1 VIAAGAILALAINSA
16 WMLPLAIVLG
26 LVYLVYYA
34 IRSWMFKA
42 DHEVTPAEKSVMVL
56 HARSEASLRERL
68 AGRPVSDRLIDLLGS
83 LLVAAVCCAVTGLLC
98 LAAGGSLFD
107 PGIEAWARYAWL
119 AATTVAGSWAVLV
132 AGKVWEH
139 RVGDP
144 WQRRFVMAGVGLV
157 LGAAAFGLGEYL
169 MLDRIAVASESE
181 TSQFISRLPGM
192 AVNLA
197 LFTLLFGLLRWW
209 RLADPVRKTRLSLWG
224 TGLCVVVAALL
235 SAAAE
240 TDPFWPSM
248 IALVISVAVQV
259 AAPRVEMGER
269 AMASGMPAA

>member
-1 VIAAGAILALAINSA
+1 
-16 WMLPLAIVLG
+16 
-26 LVYLVYYA
+26 
-34 IRSWMFKA
+34 
-42 DHEVTPAEKSVMVL
+42 
-56 HARSEASLRERL
+56 
-68 AGRPVSDRLIDLLGS
+68 
-83 LLVAAVCCAVTGLLC
+83 VTGLLC

-107 PGIEAWARYAWL
+107 PGIETWARYAWL
-119 AATTVAGSWAVLV
+119 ATITIGGSWAVLV

-144 WQRRFVMAGVGLV
+144 WQRRFVMAGIGLV
-157 LGAAAFGLGEYL
+157 IGAGAFGVGEFL
-169 MLDRIAVASESE
+169 MIDQQVGGSLDR
-181 TSQFISRLPGM
+181 TSQLISRLPGM

-197 LFTLLFGLLRWW
+197 LFTFLFGLLRWW

-259 AAPRVEMGER
+259 AAPRVESGER
-269 AMASGMPAA
+269 LVAGNLPAA